1 MEEEEGVRDRALED
15 KESYRML
22 VVWAKDVELER
33 DGERR
38 KKRREGGEEEEEDEA
53 HR

>member
-1 MEEEEGVRDRALED
+1 MRRAIECWWFG
-15 KESYRML
+15 R
-22 VVWAKDVELER
+22 KDVELER